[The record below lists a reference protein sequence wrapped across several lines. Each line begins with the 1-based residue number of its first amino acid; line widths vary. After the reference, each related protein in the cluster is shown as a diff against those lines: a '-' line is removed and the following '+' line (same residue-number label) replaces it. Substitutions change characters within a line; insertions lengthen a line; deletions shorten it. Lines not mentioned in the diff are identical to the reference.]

1 MFKGFSF
8 QKRLMNITKMQSQT
22 YDLVIVG
29 GGITGA
35 GVARD
40 AASRGMK
47 VALVEE
53 RDFSE
58 GTSSRS
64 SKLIHGGIRYLENLE
79 FGLVFEALSERG
91 HLFEMAPHLVH
102 PLRFMLPVYK
112 SSRVG
117 MFKLGLGMWLY
128 DALSL
133 FQAPQMHECLSK
145 TETLE
150 RMPFLDDSELKGSYE
165 YSDAYM
171 DDDRLVIETLRS
183 ADLMGA
189 HCVNYV
195 SADSADYN
203 DQGKIIALNCTD
215 KNNNKEFKIKGRH
228 FVSSVGPW
236 TDLFAESIFDSWKP
250 IMRPSK
256 GIHLTFSKQ
265 RFPLEQAVVMA
276 EGNRIVFGI
285 PRHEMVIV
293 GTTDTD
299 YKDRPEN
306 VVSTQSDVDY
316 ILKVANEYFP
326 KAELKQSDIIASYAG
341 VRPLVDDGSDSE
353 SKTSREHS
361 IFSDPR
367 GITFVTG
374 GKYTTYRHMAEQTV
388 NQALSELPIELSM
401 QWPRTQT
408 YEALNPKIT
417 EESFRWSQIK
427 VEEWSEFYG
436 LPTQQVK
443 KLVGRHGPEAC
454 EILEFVKK
462 HQHISDP
469 ELKLWMIE
477 AEHAINYGMCM
488 SLKDFY
494 LRRSPLFL
502 SYKNNGFDFIE
513 ALAEVFKERLSLSE
527 QQIEAQKNAL
537 HQHKQQEMSWAN
549 S

>member
-1 MFKGFSF
+1 MIKGFSF
-8 QKRLMNITKMQSQT
+8 QKRLINITKMQKQT

-47 VALVEE
+47 VALIEA

-79 FGLVFEALSERG
+79 FGLVFESLSERS

-112 SSRVG
+112 NSRVG

-128 DALSL
+128 DALAL
-133 FQAPQMHECLSK
+133 FQAPRMHECLSK
-145 TETLE
+145 DETME
-150 RMPFLDDSELKGSYE
+150 RMPYLDDTDLRGSYE

-183 ADLMGA
+183 ADLYGA

-195 SADSADYN
+195 EAQSPVYN
-203 DQGKIIALNCTD
+203 ENGKLVALNCVD
-215 KNNNKEFKIKGRH
+215 KNSNKTFKISGKH

-236 TDLFAESIFDSWKP
+236 TDIFAESIFDQWKP

-256 GIHLTFSKQ
+256 GVHLTFSKQ

-276 EGNRIVFGI
+276 EGSRIVFGI

-299 YKDRPEN
+299 FKDRPEN
-306 VVSTQSDVDY
+306 VSSTQEDVDY

-326 KAELKQSDIIASYAG
+326 KANLQESDIIASYSG
-341 VRPLVDDGSDSE
+341 VRPLVDDGSDTE
-353 SKTSREHS
+353 GKTSREHS
-361 IFSDPR
+361 IFSDKR

-388 NQALSELPIELSM
+388 NEVLEQMPLEESM

-408 YEALNPKIT
+408 YEPLNPKVT
-417 EESFRWSQIK
+417 EESFRWSKLK
-427 VEEWSEFYG
+427 VEEWSREFN
-436 LPTQQVK
+436 LAIEQTQ
-443 KLVGRHGPEAC
+443 KLVDRHGPEAFD
-454 EILEFVKK
+454 ILAYTQSY
-462 HQHISDP
+462 QHVEDY
-469 ELKLWMIE
+469 ELKLWLIE
-477 AEHAINYGMCM
+477 AEHAIQHGMCL
-488 SLKDFY
+488 SLADFY

-502 SYKNNGFDFIE
+502 SYPSNGFKYLEPI
-513 ALAEVFKERLSLSE
+513 AEVFKERLLLSE
-527 QQIEAQKNAL
+527 EQLQAQKNAL
-537 HQHKQQEMSWAN
+537 HQHKQKEMSWAK

>member
-8 QKRLMNITKMQSQT
+8 QKRLMNITKMQKQH

-47 VALVEE
+47 VALIEA

-79 FGLVFEALSERG
+79 FGLVFEALSERS

-112 SSRVG
+112 NSRVG

-128 DALSL
+128 DALAL
-133 FQAPQMHECLSK
+133 FQAPRMHEHLNK
-145 TETLE
+145 EETLE
-150 RMPFLDDSELKGSYE
+150 RMPYLDATDLKGSYE

-183 ADLMGA
+183 ADLFGA

-195 SADSADYN
+195 EAQSPVYN
-203 DQGKIIALNCTD
+203 EQGKLVALKCKD
-215 KNNNKEFKIKGRH
+215 KNSGKTFEIQGQH

-236 TDLFAESIFDSWKP
+236 TDIFAESLFEKWQP

-256 GIHLTFSKQ
+256 GVHLTFSKE

-276 EGNRIVFGI
+276 EGSRIVFGI

-299 YKDRPEN
+299 FKDRPEE
-306 VVSTQSDVDY
+306 VASTQDDVDY
-316 ILKVANEYFP
+316 ILQVANEYFP
-326 KAELKQSDIIASYAG
+326 KAKLQQSDIIASYSG

-353 SKTSREHS
+353 GKTSREHS

-367 GITFVTG
+367 GVTFVTG

-388 NQALSELPIELSM
+388 NEVLDQMPVETSM

-408 YEALNPKIT
+408 YAPLNPKIT
-417 EESFRWSQIK
+417 PESFRWAQIK
-427 VEEWSEFYG
+427 VEEWSEEFG
-436 LPTQQVK
+436 LALEQTQ
-443 KLVGRHGPEAC
+443 KLVDRHGPEAK
-454 EILEFVKK
+454 EIL
-462 HQHISDP
+462 QHLKNYSSETDP
-469 ELKLWMIE
+469 ELQLWLIE
-477 AEHAINYGMCM
+477 AEHAIQTGMC
-488 SLKDFY
+488 LNLADFY

-502 SYKNNGFDFIE
+502 SYPDNGFKYLRDI
-513 ALAEVFKERLSLSE
+513 AEVFKSRLLLSE
-527 QQIEAQKNAL
+527 EQLEAQKNAL
-537 HQHKQQEMSWAN
+537 HQHRQHEMSWAN